1 MKTWLARFVALLC
14 GLMLAGAALAADA
27 PVAAKL
33 YFETGKA
40 DLPADAATAAQPLVD
55 FAKADGKVVLSIAGF
70 HDASGDAA
78 ANAEL
83 AKQRAL
89 AVKELLVKG
98 GLAEA
103 QISLEKPAVTTG
115 GGDANEA
122 RRVEIS
128 VAVAAPV
135 AAVASE
141 AAAAAP
147 AAAPAVTVNKG
158 DNAWLIVAASMVILM
173 SIPGLALFYGGLVRS
188 KNMLSVL
195 VQVFVIFALIAVLW
209 VVYGYSVAFTE
220 GNAFFGGLSKLFLKG
235 VTPDSI
241 AATFSKG
248 VGISEL
254 IYVVFQGAFACITCG
269 LIVGSFAERARF
281 SAILVFMVI
290 WFTFAYLP
298 MAHMVWY
305 WAGPDAYTTQAAA
318 DAANAT
324 AGFLFQKGDL
334 DFAGGTV
341 VHINAAVAG
350 LVGAFMVGKRVGFGR
365 EAMAPHSLTM
375 TMIGASLLWF
385 GWFGFNAGSALEANG
400 TAALAFVNTWA
411 ATAAAVLAWL
421 FAEWLLK
428 GKPSL
433 LGAASGAVA
442 GLVVITPAAG
452 FVGVGGGLVMG
463 LIAGI
468 AGLWGVHGLKRLLG
482 ADDSL
487 DVFGV
492 HGVCGI
498 LGAIL
503 TGVFASPDLGGTGV
517 WDYVANK
524 VATGYDIGAQV
535 KIQAIG
541 VGITILWSGIVSVVA
556 YKLVDLVIGLR
567 VREDEERE
575 GLDVTSHGEKAY
587 NH

>member
-1 MKTWLARFVALLC
+1 MKTWLARFVTLLC
-14 GLMLAGAALAADA
+14 GLMLAGVTLAADA
-27 PVAAKL
+27 PAAAKL
-33 YFETGKA
+33 YFDTGKA
-40 DLPADAATAAQPLVD
+40 ELPADAAALAQPLID

-78 ANAEL
+78 VNAEI
-83 AKQRAL
+83 AKQRAI
-89 AVKELLVKG
+89 AVKALLLKG
-98 GLAEA
+98 GLVEA
-103 QISLEKPAVTTG
+103 QISLEKPAVTEG

-128 VAVAAPV
+128 VAVPAA
-135 AAVASE
+135 AAVDS
-141 AAAAAP
+141 AAAAP
-147 AAAPAVTVNKG
+147 AAATMTVNKG

-173 SIPGLALFYGGLVRS
+173 SVPGLALFYGGLVRS

-195 VQVFVIFALIAVLW
+195 VQVFVVFSLIAVLW
-209 VVYGYSVAFTE
+209 VIYGYSVAFTE
-220 GNAFFGGLSKLFLKG
+220 GNAFFGGLSKLFLNG

-248 VGISEL
+248 VGVSEL

-269 LIVGSFAERARF
+269 LIVGSFAERAKF
-281 SAILVFMVI
+281 SAILVFMVL
-290 WFTFAYLP
+290 WFTFSYLP

-305 WAGPDAYTTQAAA
+305 WAGPDAYTSQAAA

-411 ATAAAVLAWL
+411 ATAAAVLSWL

-452 FVGVGGGLVMG
+452 LVGVGGGLVMG
-463 LIAGI
+463 LIAGV

-498 LGAIL
+498 IGAIL
-503 TGVFASPDLGGTGV
+503 TGVFASPELGGTGV

-524 VATGYDIGAQV
+524 VADGYSIGNQV
-535 KIQAIG
+535 KVQAIG
-541 VGITILWSGIVSVVA
+541 AGITILWSGIVSVVA

-587 NH
+587 NL